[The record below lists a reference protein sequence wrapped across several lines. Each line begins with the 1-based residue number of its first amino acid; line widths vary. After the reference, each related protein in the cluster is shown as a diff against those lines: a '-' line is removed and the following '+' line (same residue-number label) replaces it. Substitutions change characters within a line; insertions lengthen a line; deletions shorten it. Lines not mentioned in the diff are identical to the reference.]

1 MIALNSSVD
10 NSTLHILNVERAPAA
25 CTVHRNTVYTDIY
38 KGPGLD
44 GHQQVCT
51 LNNMVIHMAMSTWVC
66 TVVHIHMHGYM
77 WVDGH
82 TRLTRI
88 CGYFQET
95 QMYAGVHSGCY
106 MSVDGGT
113 SGMRHRCTQE
123 YTVGVT

>member
-1 MIALNSSVD
+1 M
-10 NSTLHILNVERAPAA
+10 
-25 CTVHRNTVYTDIY
+25 YTDIY

-66 TVVHIHMHGYM
+66 TVVHIHMHGYT

-106 MSVDGGT
+106 RSVDMGT
-113 SGMRHRCTQE
+113 SGVYAHRDAQGNK
-123 YTVGVT
+123 GVTNGHT